1 MEIGLKAFFYE
12 YKYYL
17 LPDGCADAEDV
28 RKLKMAEVRRL
39 KEENCMAPD
48 FVYESAETEFL
59 VIAAPELIFPATVN
73 LYTREEYDA
82 LLSKQVEKRCPGC
95 LRYTDDGSEE
105 LTGHHREISLAGVCY
120 SREEKGD
127 FFPFG
132 CCVQAL
138 WSRLAK
144 EVNDLA
150 TMIETGDQKGLEKR
164 VNREIEKFFLPLE
177 VYGGVSDGKYCLCLG
192 SNGYPQQGLRAVLK
206 MFADTANKPACPMAE
221 AGWRVY
227 PYFPKGVY
235 KPALRPDY
243 FKRPPRIFYSEE
255 AETGAAE
262 IAVYE
267 KDAESWSA
275 KKTAIR
281 KKAIYGYLC
290 HYVGE
295 DVLLAGSASIAVA
308 GKLPE
313 DKREVSAEELAGI
326 MEERTKDIFEGEA
339 PFPAPLYL
347 RADGAELDTLPF
359 KENVQT
365 WATVC
370 PEMSPENLPEDPPHN
385 TLFEGLGIIY
395 AYLYLPGVTTEEF
408 GAEKKEVLDW
418 YMSHADEYPAPIT
431 FPGSWEIFVKNVG
444 VVFTPSGLCEDCM
457 VFDEKEFFRVM
468 RNLAPVL
475 EGLNVKIVTVKR
487 DGVIVYE
494 PGYVIRHADAGILA

>member
-59 VIAAPELIFPATVN
+59 VIAAPERIFPVTVN

-150 TMIETGDQKGLEKR
+150 AMIETGDQKGLEKR

-339 PFPAPLYL
+339 PFPAPL
-347 RADGAELDTLPF
+347 
-359 KENVQT
+359 
-365 WATVC
+365 
-370 PEMSPENLPEDPPHN
+370 
-385 TLFEGLGIIY
+385 
-395 AYLYLPGVTTEEF
+395 
-408 GAEKKEVLDW
+408 
-418 YMSHADEYPAPIT
+418 
-431 FPGSWEIFVKNVG
+431 
-444 VVFTPSGLCEDCM
+444 
-457 VFDEKEFFRVM
+457 
-468 RNLAPVL
+468 
-475 EGLNVKIVTVKR
+475 
-487 DGVIVYE
+487 
-494 PGYVIRHADAGILA
+494 